1 MVKIKKTIVD
11 MEKKH
16 RQTTEEFEKKIDQQ
30 RHDLRLKDQSL
41 EQMKLKMTQMER

>member
-16 RQTTEEFEKKIDQQ
+16 RHETEEFENEIN
-30 RHDLRLKDQSL
+30 
-41 EQMKLKMTQMER
+41 